1 MNIAAIEFV
10 RQPDTL
16 VRLLKIIPV
25 TIQLRPTQVMDQSND
40 DNQVVVTVVSCLDN
54 ESFDNVK
61 ILLLTSNEKENTFDD
76 HISSNGAIKLSLKNN
91 YRIKL
96 QFKFTSSTIYL
107 PHRDLKIVVQP
118 TEPGKTFV
126 SRIESQ
132 SFCVVEKYLH
142 VVTNIPEPY
151 VYFKDIGGKDSGI
164 PMTVTLRQSS
174 TSSENMDPIITDRSI
189 AIRPVL
195 KYARG
200 QSVVNQQILKSMHDP
215 RKFVISKDGSTSLCF
230 RISEVSSKHRN
241 ENFVVWMEQHLTPNS
256 TEPVVD
262 DIAPEQFSAFGYSVQ
277 TKSQR

>member
-1 MNIAAIEFV
+1 MNH
-10 RQPDTL
+10 
-16 VRLLKIIPV
+16 
-25 TIQLRPTQVMDQSND
+25 SND
-40 DNQVVVTVVSCLDN
+40 DTQAVVAVVSCLDN

-61 ILLLTSNEKENTFDD
+61 ILQLACNENENTFDD
-76 HISSNGAIKLSLKNN
+76 HISSNGGSKLSLKNN

-96 QFKFTSSTIYL
+96 QFKLTSSTIYL

-118 TEPGKTFV
+118 TEPGKTLV

-151 VYFKDIGGKDSGI
+151 VFFKDIGGKGSGI

-174 TSSENMDPIITDRSI
+174 TSSEDMDPISTDRSI

-200 QSVVNQQILKSMHDP
+200 QSVVNQQILKSMHDEKVCDIQ
-215 RKFVISKDGSTSLCF
+215 RWLHVALFSDFRSVVETS
-230 RISEVSSKHRN
+230 N
-241 ENFVVWMEQHLTPNS
+241 ESLVVRMEQHLTPNS

-262 DIAPEQFSAFGYSVQ
+262 DIAPGHSVPLDIRS
-277 TKSQR
+277 KLIHSVNK